1 MNHDDLKLKIDECI
15 NWYEDQEKF
24 DEVISYIKAIKLVVE
39 LHKPSGENWN
49 FCWQCMGNDGASEIK
64 NLSYPCSTIQAIEK
78 ELQ

>member
-1 MNHDDLKLKIDECI
+1 MKHDDLKLKIDECI

-39 LHKPSGENWN
+39 LHKPIETYNINSLNKSWLTCN
-49 FCWQCMGNDGASEIK
+49 HCDDMYSC
-64 NLSYPCSTIQAIEK
+64 PTIQAVEK